1 STMNL
6 DMEFFQPNDISV
18 LVTILSLFVV
28 VFSLVSMF
36 VKEKL
41 YLSEPLVCVAVGIA
55 LGPIGLNIVAPDKWG
70 GNIDVITREF
80 MRFVIAI
87 QVMACGVALPKA
99 YLWTQLKSMLLL
111 LIPVMSWM
119 WIISALSIWW
129 LFPTLSFA
137 KSLMIASCIAPT
149 DPVLANSMLKG
160 RFAKKYIS
168 VDLRDLISGESA
180 ANDGLGFPFLYI
192 AIYLAKMSPGEAFG
206 RWFLFIVC
214 YQVVLSI
221 LIGFV
226 IGYVA
231 RKSLRWAMDKKL
243 IDKEMFLTF
252 AVVLAL
258 FIMGSVSILGSDE
271 LLACFVAG
279 NSFTWDDWF
288 REETRDNHFQE
299 IIDVLLNLSVFIYIG
314 AIMPWSSFSNSEL
327 GLSYWRLFVVSI
339 LILLFRRLPIVLMLM
354 KNIPPLKNFR
364 EGLYAGWFGPI
375 GIGAIFY
382 AATAKEDGTE
392 NVQKIVNPVVF
403 FIVLSSV
410 FCHGI
415 SVPVIKIG
423 KRVNNLSRTATTQ
436 SNLVATTIVIQDKKK
451 RDQGQTNVVPDD
463 IIIKSENNS
472 VDEIN
477 MSKGITK
484 GKTNGITDNMSDKNE
499 IDNVDEIII
508 VSELTKNKDDDIDDT
523 KETGDN
529 NSIDSGRER
538 SLSVEAN
545 AGLES
550 ESMYEERE
558 NVVIEEDGSR
568 HVYVTPNP
576 P

>member
-1 STMNL
+1 
-6 DMEFFQPNDISV
+6 
-18 LVTILSLFVV
+18 
-28 VFSLVSMF
+28 MF

-41 YLSEPLVCVAVGIA
+41 YLSESLVCVAVGIA
-55 LGPIGLNIVAPDKWG
+55 IGPIGLNIVAPEKWG
-70 GNIDVITREF
+70 ENIDVITREF
-80 MRFVIAI
+80 TRFVIAI

-119 WIISALSIWW
+119 WMISALSIWW
-129 LFPTLSFA
+129 LLPNLSFLE
-137 KSLMIASCIAPT
+137 SLMIASCIAPT
-149 DPVLANSMLKG
+149 DPVLSNTMIKG
-160 RFAKKYIS
+160 RFAQQYIS

-192 AIYLAKMSPGEAFG
+192 AIYLSKMSPGEAFG
-206 RWFLFIVC
+206 KWLLVVVC
-214 YQVVLSI
+214 YQVILSI
-221 LIGFV
+221 LIGFA
-226 IGYVA
+226 IGYIA
-231 RKSLRWAMDKKL
+231 RKSLHWAVDKKL

-271 LLACFVAG
+271 LLACFIAG
-279 NSFTWDDWF
+279 NSFTWDDWY
-288 REETRDNHFQE
+288 REETQVTHFQE
-299 IIDVLLNLSVFIYIG
+299 IIDILLNLTVFIYIG
-314 AIMPWSSFSNSEL
+314 AIVPWSSFNNGEL
-327 GLSYWRLFVVSI
+327 GLSYWRLFIVSI

-382 AATAKEDGTE
+382 ADLAKRDGTE

-415 SVPVIKIG
+415 SIPVIKIG
-423 KRVNNLSRTATTQ
+423 KRVNSLSRTATTQ
-436 SNLVATTIVIQDKKK
+436 SVSQLATTIVIRDKKK
-451 RDQGQTNVVPDD
+451 RDPGQTTAETDD
-463 IIIKSENNS
+463 IFQSENSS

-477 MSKGITK
+477 MANGMSND
-484 GKTNGITDNMSDKNE
+484 KTNGETGNMSDKNE
-499 IDNVDEIII
+499 INNADEIITI
-508 VSELTKNKDDDIDDT
+508 KEVTNEKVDDI
-523 KETGDN
+523 
-529 NSIDSGRER
+529 
-538 SLSVEAN
+538 VEKDPY

-550 ESMYEERE
+550 ENINEECE
-558 NVVIEEDGSR
+558 NISIEKDGSC